1 MDYPNRVRLK
11 LLGRVRVTD
20 DPETL
25 EQLSLPD
32 YRARIDRGFLID
44 VAAFDWNCPQ
54 HITPRYTED
63 DVDALTAPLK
73 APRMTHGAAC
83 QMPGAGFAPF
93 C

>member
-20 DPETL
+20 DPEIL

-54 HITPRYTED
+54 HVTPRYTED

-73 APRMTHGAAC
+73 ARIAELEEGR
-83 QMPGAGFAPF
+83 PGQT
-93 C
+93 